1 MCLYNKMAS
10 SSFPISSLP
19 REPLPAYPSRSLD
32 QVIAN
37 GSYEM
42 EESPLRLYS
51 VLPTGSNEAHQNR
64 TLARKCTETLCSIS
78 SSVCSVGYCILLI
91 MIVLGLLAYIIW
103 MIIRHV
109 RDSIHRGQVSF
120 YHINM
125 GNVWTDLLRNKA
137 LRAADMEL
145 FGDSVCFGQDDFIGF

>member
-1 MCLYNKMAS
+1 MDVPYNKMAS

-42 EESPLRLYS
+42 EESPLPLSS
-51 VLPTGSNEAHQNR
+51 VLPTGSNKAHHQNR

-78 SSVCSVGYCILLI
+78 SLVCSVGYCIFLI
-91 MIVLGLLAYIIW
+91 IIVLGLLAYTY
-103 MIIRHV
+103 
-109 RDSIHRGQVSF
+109 G
-120 YHINM
+120 
-125 GNVWTDLLRNKA
+125 
-137 LRAADMEL
+137 
-145 FGDSVCFGQDDFIGF
+145 